1 MRSAGVRWGRTIDL
15 SQIVPTDAEHS
26 SLGAQ
31 PTGLGAFRLHD
42 LAPGTSSTAAQ
53 LASKDGPEKALRPGC
68 FAVASGW
75 ALAVP
80 IVEITYRC
88 ETDGSRERPR
98 PLSSDAACRRLD
110 NGNRTF
116 ATLLS
121 SWAEGNGAVRHF
133 VPVDPRDLGL
143 ASGEANAPAQLPF
156 AAILGCSDA
165 RVPVELIFGE
175 GPNDLF
181 VIRVAGN
188 VLGAEVLGSL
198 KYAVEHLGGSMK
210 VIAVLGHSGCGAVAA
225 AVDVFLSPG
234 TYLPLAINHSLRSI
248 VDRLLVVVQACA
260 NKLMEVFGP
269 EIASSPGYRKAL
281 TEAAIVINAALT
293 AHSIQREFGAGSL
306 VDLQTV
312 YGVYL
317 LETREVWTPPLS
329 KAEGAGLA
337 PAPHDPG
344 EFLELGDAVAKSDR
358 IASFIRPHMARK

>member
-1 MRSAGVRWGRTIDL
+1 M
-15 SQIVPTDAEHS
+15 
-26 SLGAQ
+26 
-31 PTGLGAFRLHD
+31 
-42 LAPGTSSTAAQ
+42 
-53 LASKDGPEKALRPGC
+53 
-68 FAVASGW
+68 
-75 ALAVP
+75 P
-80 IVEITYRC
+80 IIEITYRC

-98 PLSSDAACRRLD
+98 PSSSDAARRRLD

-121 SWAEGNGAVRHF
+121 GLTEENGAVRHI
-133 VPVDPRDLGL
+133 VPVDPRDFGL

-225 AVDVFLSPG
+225 AVDVFLNPG

-260 NKLMEVFGP
+260 NKLIEVFGP
-269 EIASSPGYRKAL
+269 GIASSPGYRKAL
-281 TEAAIVINAALT
+281 TEAAIALS
-293 AHSIQREFGAGSL
+293 AHSIQREFGAGGL
-306 VDLQTV
+306 ADLQTV

-317 LETREVWTPPLS
+317 LETREVWTPPLR
-329 KAEGAGLA
+329 KPEGMGLA

-344 EFLELGDAVAKSDR
+344 EFLELGDAIAKSDR
-358 IASFIRPHMARK
+358 IASFIRPHADRK